1 MYTLDNP
8 APAISGTHM
17 RPELISRMSK
27 IISGGSLLCVND
39 FKRYDA
45 PTVDSA
51 TSDDFP
57 MLWRVSDNSTTLV
70 SPSRYRFEFFEN
82 ERTRYLWAQSN
93 TPFEWLLHP
102 HEGSRYFLI
111 TLDNVFE
118 IDHAEAS
125 RICDNS
131 LSSTVRDFQKH
142 YPLPVI
148 RPIPIR
154 FSGITLSRLKSL
166 IRESARR
173 HSENPEYG
181 DLHSIFNHLR
191 NHIRVSS
198 DQLLLI
204 SYDESDNCFYFE
216 EFHGGLRYMNGGI
229 IFHGDPETGYIK
241 NNSVQLTPS
250 YGWHLHT

>member
-1 MYTLDNP
+1 
-8 APAISGTHM
+8 
-17 RPELISRMSK
+17 MSS
-27 IISGGSLLCVND
+27 IVSGGSFFCVND
-39 FKRYDA
+39 CERYDI

-57 MLWRVSDNSTTLV
+57 MLWRVGESSTTLV
-70 SPSRYRFEFFEN
+70 SPSRYRSIFFES
-82 ERTRYLWAQSN
+82 EQVRYLWAQFN
-93 TPFEWLLHP
+93 TPFDWLLNHYDP
-102 HEGSRYFLI
+102 SRYFLI
-111 TLDNVFE
+111 TLDNVLE

-125 RICDNS
+125 RICDNH
-131 LSSTVRDFQKH
+131 LSSIARDFQKH
-142 YPLPVI
+142 HPLPVI

-154 FSGITLSRLKSL
+154 FSGITLTRLKSL

-181 DLHSIFNHLR
+181 DLHSIFNCLR

-204 SYDESDNCFYFE
+204 SYDKSDNCFYFS
-216 EFHGGLRYMNGGI
+216 EFEGGTLRLNGGI
-229 IFHGDPETGYIK
+229 IFHGDPETGYIQ